1 MSIYCES
8 IIHDIV
14 SYVSIFCVCVCF
26 IFSVIDY
33 FPNYSFLFCLLLILQ
48 LFSRLLSC
56 CTSFVIFIIFFFTC
70 SYCFCLFVFPD
81 YISMLILDICI
92 LNFVP
97 DSLLS
102 PNSLVCLFLY
112 LYVFPLFQPCVFAF
126 PIHSRRF
133 ICSKLTFC
141 LFFYSRTWFH
151 YSNFA
156 FFVFSVFPIVL
167 PHMIFTFASWTLKI
181 VLSIY
186 GFCLH
191 VDGGSLLPLPPFFLA
206 FSCRITRVT
215 VFLPPFNTFAEP
227 VLHFIRSPLT
237 FDIVKV
243 FN

>member
-56 CTSFVIFIIFFFTC
+56 CTSFVIFIIFFTC

-81 YISMLILDICI
+81 YFSMLILDICI

-97 DSLLS
+97 GSLFS
-102 PNSLVCLFLY
+102 PNPLVCLFLY

-141 LFFYSRTWFH
+141 LFFLQS
-151 YSNFA
+151 
-156 FFVFSVFPIVL
+156 
-167 PHMIFTFASWTLKI
+167 HMVPLFQLCF
-181 VLSIY
+181 
-186 GFCLH
+186 FCLFCFPNCSPSYDFYFCFLD
-191 VDGGSLLPLPPFFLA
+191 VKNCTEYLWILFARGRWFVASPPSIFLA